1 MRKYLLTFILFILPV
16 VFASSLELFELSHP
30 VYDAMEIL
38 YVSEGKASP
47 MGAKPWTH
55 EDVEMLLASLKPES
69 EQGKALALDIYDYIR
84 DPEDDLFFK
93 AGIDVSALLRS
104 NASLTGRKYIPS
116 ASTLDSQILKAGLGY
131 RYHDLM
137 ALYID
142 ASVGVPI
149 SDLIAFPT
157 GETTVKESVGQ
168 RLNSRFVSN
177 IPFLPDSFS
186 ITCFPY
192 NAYMTI
198 GYGGLRLVSGRGQLE
213 WGNGVMGNMVLGNTL
228 PYHDQLSLTFS
239 GTDSFRYQLLASFFS
254 HSEVFKNGTDDRK
267 PLNGIR
273 MFFGH
278 RFEFSLLKGKLFIA
292 VNDSVMYQSAE
303 NYLDPRILNP
313 LFFLHNGFM
322 AGNANSLF
330 SLETEYSPCRGLSLY
345 LQFAIDDYAVAG
357 EPRPG
362 EKGGSADG
370 LGLML
375 GLRFSDPVSV
385 KGYFHGGIEAVYT
398 TPYMYHRAMEY
409 DSSYGR
415 ELYFVSSLR
424 QMSAP
429 GQSFC
434 QRYLSFP
441 FGADAVSCLL
451 SAGYTEIGRYSL
463 KGNAFFMAHGVIDEF
478 SSIRQYE
485 GGEKITY
492 APSTSNPLG
501 SGEDKGGVIE
511 YILTLGAEAEYR
523 LCELMP
529 VSVGLDLILVWN
541 KGNYPA
547 PISADLQ
554 FNIGFSVNY

>member
-1 MRKYLLTFILFILPV
+1 MRKFILTFILSILPV

-30 VYDAMEIL
+30 VYDEMELL
-38 YVSEGKASP
+38 YVSEGKSSP

-55 EDVEMLLASLKPES
+55 EDVERLLTSLEPES
-69 EQGKALALDIYDYIR
+69 EEGKALALDIYDYIR
-84 DPEDDLFFK
+84 DSEDDLFFT
-93 AGIDVSALLRS
+93 AGVDVSALLRS

-116 ASTLDSQILKAGLGY
+116 SSSLDRQVLKAGMGY
-131 RYHDLM
+131 RYHDLI

-142 ASVGVPI
+142 ASVGVPV
-149 SDLIAFPT
+149 SDLVAFPT
-157 GETTVKESVGQ
+157 GDANVTETVGQ
-168 RLNSRFVSN
+168 RLNSQIVTN

-228 PYHDQLSLTFS
+228 PYHDHLSITFS
-239 GTDSFRYQLLASFFS
+239 GNDAFRYQLLASFFS

-273 MFFGH
+273 MFVGH
-278 RFEFSLLKGKLFIA
+278 RFEFSLLGGRISLA
-292 VNDSVMYQSAE
+292 VNDSIMYQSAE
-303 NYLDPRILNP
+303 NYLDPRIINP

-330 SLETEYSPCRGLSLY
+330 SFETEYSPCRGLSLY
-345 LQFAIDDYAVAG
+345 MQFAIDDYAVAG

-375 GLRFSDPVSV
+375 GLRFSDPVSE

-398 TPYMYHRAMEY
+398 TPYMYHRAMENN
-409 DSSYGR
+409 SSYSR

-441 FGADAVSCLL
+441 FGSDAVSCLV
-451 SAGYTEIGRYSL
+451 SAGYTEVGRYSL

-478 SSIRQYE
+478 SSISQYQ

-501 SGEDKGGVIE
+501 TDEDKGGVIE
-511 YILTLGAEAEYR
+511 YTLSFGAEAEYR
-523 LCELMP
+523 IYEWMP
-529 VSVGLDLILVWN
+529 VSVGLDLIMVWN
-541 KGNYPA
+541 KGNYPV
-547 PISADLQ
+547 PFSADLQ
-554 FNIGFSVNY
+554 LNIGFSVNY